1 MATIPLPGGSGTD
14 GTDAAEVFLRD
25 FHNSRPGRQSVNMKR
40 APLADGRTGYQ
51 VLAAEVA
58 GARRVLDLG
67 CADGALLEVLATA
80 GAQELAGIDLSDE
93 ELALARLRPALVGA
107 DLRQG
112 RAQELPFADDSFD
125 AVVSHMALMLM
136 HDVDRIAVETARV
149 LAAGGRVAVAV
160 GGGAV
165 EGQAM
170 SLFLALARPYFKA
183 APPERSM
190 PRLGDRRA
198 RSREGLDEVFGPAG
212 FAPVS
217 WDTVVID
224 MGGAPE
230 QVWDSIT
237 EAFYDMVV
245 LDQEQTASLRT
256 EFLAAAPA
264 LLETDGRL
272 PCGMRLNIATA
283 RLLPTRPG
291 AE

>member
-1 MATIPLPGGSGTD
+1 MTTTPSSRSSSS
-14 GTDAAEVFLRD
+14 DAAEMFLRD
-25 FHNSRPGRQSVNMKR
+25 FHNNGPGRQSVNMER

-51 VLAAEVA
+51 VLTAEVA

-67 CADGALLEVLATA
+67 CADGALLELLAAA
-80 GAQELAGIDLSDE
+80 GAEELAGIDLADQ
-93 ELALARLRPALVGA
+93 ELALARMRPALASA

-112 RAQELPFADDSFD
+112 RAQELPFADNSFD

-136 HDVDRIAVETARV
+136 YDVDRIAAEAARV
-149 LAAGGRVAVAV
+149 LAPGGRLAVAV

-190 PRLGDRRA
+190 PRLGDSRA
-198 RSREGLDEVFGPAG
+198 RSREGLDELFGPAG

-224 MGGAPE
+224 MGGTPN
-230 QVWDSIT
+230 QVWDSTT

-245 LDQEQTASLRT
+245 LDQEQTASLRA
-256 EFLAAAPA
+256 EFLTATSA
-264 LLETDGRL
+264 LLDADGRI
-272 PCGMRLNIATA
+272 PSGMRLNIATT
-283 RLLPTRPG
+283 RLLPTHGSR
-291 AE
+291 